1 LGRRSPFSFVWHN
14 RAVEITWY
22 GGGCVR
28 LRGRE
33 GTIAADAYRS
43 VVGPTGRGLTA
54 DIVTYSHADP
64 HPDVARSRRGA
75 PAATDGRLARPTS
88 LEGAFMLDGP
98 GEFEVRD
105 VLISGVRTYR
115 DEQRGALA
123 GPNVTFVYELD
134 GLHAAHLGD
143 IGHPL
148 NEAMLGEIGA
158 LDVVCVPIGGRLTVA
173 HASELVAQLDANLV
187 VPLAVAEDEAEGAR
201 ELARFLHEMGVG
213 QPPAP
218 QARLTVTAS
227 SVPQELTL
235 ILLEPRGRS

>member
-1 LGRRSPFSFVWHN
+1 MGRRSPFSFVWQN
-14 RAVEITWY
+14 LAVEITWY

-28 LRGRE
+28 LRGKE

-64 HPDVARSRRGA
+64 HPEVARTRRGA
-75 PAATDGRLARPTS
+75 KPAANGHVERPTS
-88 LEGAFMLDGP
+88 LEPAFLLDVP

-115 DEQRGALA
+115 DDQKGTLL

-148 NEAMLGEIGA
+148 SEAMLGEIGPV
-158 LDVVCVPIGGRLTVA
+158 DVVCVPIGGHLTVA
-173 HASELVAQLDANLV
+173 HASELVAQLDASLV
-187 VPLAVAEDEAEGAR
+187 VPLAVAEDEDEGAR
-201 ELARFLHEMGVG
+201 EMARFLHEMGVG

-218 QARLTVTAS
+218 QSRLTVTVS

-235 ILLEPRGRS
+235 IMLEPRGRS